1 MPSPDEMIITR
12 YQTGIIIV
20 IVLKSGDRY
29 LNTLDDKMI
38 ITRYQTGT
46 IIIVANLP
54 TVDHSI
60 QALKLINGTDRPPT
74 V

>member
-46 IIIVANLP
+46 IIIVASLP

-60 QALKLINGTDRPPT
+60 QGS
-74 V
+74 